1 MKKLLLGAF
10 LALAVAGCSDSK
22 TAQRVLTQQGYTEIE
37 ITGWSPFSCS
47 EDDTF
52 STGFIATSPGGIRVT
67 GTVCS
72 AWLKGATIRFD

>member
-1 MKKLLLGAF
+1 MRKFLPAMV
-10 LALAVAGCSDSK
+10 LALAACSDGD
-22 TAQRVLTQQGYTEIE
+22 TAQRILAQQGYTEIE

-52 STGFIATSPGGIRVT
+52 STGFIATSPAGLRVT

-72 AWLKGATIRFD
+72 AWFKGATIRFD